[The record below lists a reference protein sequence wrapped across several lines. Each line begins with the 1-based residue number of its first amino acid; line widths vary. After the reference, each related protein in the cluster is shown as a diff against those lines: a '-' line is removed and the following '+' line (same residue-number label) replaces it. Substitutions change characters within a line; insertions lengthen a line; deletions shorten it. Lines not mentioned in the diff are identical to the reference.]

1 MQKEGKTPLTRTITN
16 FVSIAPVTLEVTE
29 QVNLD
34 DDSILHLILWEKNR
48 CQDIGPAM
56 IFQILGVRVLFLVAI
71 HKCHLGKMIFPRI
84 VIEPDMLFQRKNN
97 TFLRN
102 TTNKHCVGHVI
113 LTKFKKVGYSGF
125 DDTDVGVIKSAV
137 QSSSK
142 CHVTVIG

>member
-1 MQKEGKTPLTRTITN
+1 
-16 FVSIAPVTLEVTE
+16 
-29 QVNLD
+29 
-34 DDSILHLILWEKNR
+34 
-48 CQDIGPAM
+48 
-56 IFQILGVRVLFLVAI
+56 
-71 HKCHLGKMIFPRI
+71 MIFPRI